1 MRLIKYN
8 VFGDTFQT
16 YAPTQVDFKFYIL
29 INIRVCIE
37 CQYN

>member
-16 YAPTQVDFKFYIL
+16 YAPTIGEYHPSSKVNVEQVPDKMS
-29 INIRVCIE
+29 
-37 CQYN
+37 